1 MGLLLSEAMLAPL
14 GRTMAEDTYLA
25 LHVYVHDPENLSFSY
40 YSYTFYLQ
48 YSIEN
53 IPCYPLL
60 RFDFLFYIFGHLF
73 LCFCYLC
80 TITRGLGYF

>member
-14 GRTMAEDTYLA
+14 GRTMAEDTHLA

-53 IPCYPLL
+53 IPLL
-60 RFDFLFYIFGHLF
+60 WFDFLFIYLGTFSF
-73 LCFCYLC
+73 VFCYLC